1 MILPRKH
8 TPIATS
14 DRIVSLDIIRGF
26 ALFGILLVNMPLFQT
41 PKLIEDLYMITPS
54 MSSTDSFLRMLLD
67 VFVEAKFFTIF
78 SFLFGISFYIFIKRA
93 EEKQDNFYLLYSRRL
108 IGLAL
113 FGLLHLVFLWYGD
126 ILLQYAL
133 SGFLLIY
140 FYNKE
145 NKTILKW
152 LGVFTFALLA
162 LLSLSILGS
171 ASSVKQPNT
180 SLQEIGSRKVQEA
193 IDVYQNGSYVE
204 WISYRFFNEVIPV
217 LMNLPFQLITSLFM
231 FLIGL
236 YVAKRG
242 IFNNIPLHKPFI
254 KRVCVISFIVSIPI
268 SIAIIIL
275 HLKIVDFG
283 VLNNEMIQSLVMI
296 SGLSLSFFYVSTL
309 VLLLEREKWRRIL
322 SPLSYVG
329 RMALTNYILQTI
341 IGVGVFTGL
350 AMFGTL
356 NIGLGIIISIIIF
369 PLQILFSYLWL
380 KRFRFGPLEWV
391 WRSITYGKMQPL
403 KIVK

>member
-78 SFLFGISFYIFIKRA
+78 SFLFGISFYIFMKRA

-162 LLSLSILGS
+162 LLSISILGS

-254 KRVCVISFIVSIPI
+254 KCVCVISFIVSIPI

-283 VLNNEMIQSLVMI
+283 VLNNEMIQSLIMI

-309 VLLLEREKWRRIL
+309 VLLLEKEKWRRLL
-322 SPLSYVG
+322 SSLSYVG

-350 AMFGTL
+350 GMFGTL

>member
-1 MILPRKH
+1 
-8 TPIATS
+8 
-14 DRIVSLDIIRGF
+14 
-26 ALFGILLVNMPLFQT
+26 
-41 PKLIEDLYMITPS
+41 
-54 MSSTDSFLRMLLD
+54 
-67 VFVEAKFFTIF
+67 
-78 SFLFGISFYIFIKRA
+78 
-93 EEKQDNFYLLYSRRL
+93 
-108 IGLAL
+108 
-113 FGLLHLVFLWYGD
+113 
-126 ILLQYAL
+126 
-133 SGFLLIY
+133 
-140 FYNKE
+140 
-145 NKTILKW
+145 
-152 LGVFTFALLA
+152 
-162 LLSLSILGS
+162 
-171 ASSVKQPNT
+171 ASPVKQPNT

-193 IDVYQNGSYVE
+193 IEVYQNGSYVE

-236 YVAKRG
+236 YVAKRV

-309 VLLLEREKWRRIL
+309 VLLLEKEKWRRIL